1 MEDYF
6 QMRPNGRQTV
16 RMLLFLFIVTLLSP
30 GVALAQDG
38 GGASTLHYF
47 GAAIGGGIAV
57 IGAGIGISRLTAAAV
72 ESIARQPQAARD
84 IVQAFQLPL
93 FLLEGVAVIA
103 LGVCFVVI
111 FLT

>member
-1 MEDYF
+1 MK
-6 QMRPNGRQTV
+6 QNPNRAAQT
-16 RMLLFLFIVTLLSP
+16 LLFTLAVLLLSP
-30 GVALAQDG
+30 TAAMAQ
-38 GGASTLHYF
+38 GGASGPDVLHYF
-47 GAAIGGGIAV
+47 GAAIGAGIAV
-57 IGAGIGISRLTAAAV
+57 IGAGIGIGRLTAAAV

-111 FLT
+111 FMK

>member
-1 MEDYF
+1 
-6 QMRPNGRQTV
+6 
-16 RMLLFLFIVTLLSP
+16 
-30 GVALAQDG
+30 
-38 GGASTLHYF
+38 
-47 GAAIGGGIAV
+47 
-57 IGAGIGISRLTAAAV
+57 LTAAAV

-111 FLT
+111 FMT